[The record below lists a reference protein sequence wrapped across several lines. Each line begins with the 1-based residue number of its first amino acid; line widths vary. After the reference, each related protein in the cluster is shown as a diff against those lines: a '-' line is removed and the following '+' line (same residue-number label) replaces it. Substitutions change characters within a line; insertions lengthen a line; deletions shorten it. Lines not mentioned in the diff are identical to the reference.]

1 MERILNFKGN
11 WRNYQKRIL
20 DSLTVH
26 LADKKIHIVAA
37 PGAGKTILGI
47 EVLARLNRPA
57 LILAP
62 TLTIRA
68 QWISRIKESF
78 LKDNED
84 NILST
89 DIRHPSFITV
99 ITYQSLL
106 AAFCG
111 KEDSEQEQQEFL
123 QEEEENKKE
132 FTLPRLNKE
141 KAEEIISILK
151 NAKIQVLCF
160 DEAHHLRNEWWKAL
174 NYLRDNLNAEHTVS
188 LTATPPYDADVSQ
201 WQRYNELC
209 GDIDEVISIPELVQN
224 GDLCPHQD
232 FVYFSLLRKHESDEL
247 EKAILRNAQFIS
259 TLKDNLPLIQAVQNC
274 LAKESEETVLET
286 PFVYMSLAAFL
297 KYAKAEIPK
306 EFLQLFDFKYR
317 DIPAFTY
324 EYQKQFLSFILFKS
338 TAQFNFGGN
347 DTEQKN
353 ALLNRAKNAGIIF
366 NKTICL
372 NESPKIK
379 KQIANSLG
387 KLDSIK
393 DIVEL
398 EYNNL
403 KNDLRMVILADY
415 IKYDITDCSAL
426 GVIPIWQSLKEN
438 KDISLCVLT
447 GSIILLPAKL
457 KEEFTARI
465 EKAGLKEYVSLS
477 PFERDNFYLKVNVS
491 GGKNAAIVR
500 LITNMFNDGHIT
512 VITGT
517 QALLGEGWDAP
528 AVNSLILSSTVSSY
542 MLSNQMRGRAIRKDK
557 NNPDKVANIWHLA
570 SIKILNSWEEL
581 KQKIPVNNE
590 EAEPNIQLF
599 DYIQLC
605 QRFKGYEA
613 PSVYQN
619 PVSIENGIERLFPQN
634 FNAKIQTFL
643 PKPTEADFTALN
655 KDTIKYAADRNLT
668 KNLWQQGLIKPY
680 NAPQQ
685 SLRQGVSTRIRKEN
699 FYYRAGYFYIL
710 SCWLFLLILPAVLF
724 AQQGAFRL
732 SVLLLAAFCAVMVK
746 PTLRHLRCGSPEK
759 IIRQIGIVILETL
772 SAAGQIKTS
781 LQRINIECIT
791 NRMDGSIFFSA
802 ANLSPE
808 ENNLLIKSLAQVL
821 DPIENPRY
829 IFVRKGILGVFKTT
843 DYHAVPAVIAQKKE
857 YTDIFKILWEKYI
870 GPCEVIYT
878 RSKEG
883 RQFLLNA
890 RKKAFSS
897 LTAAPKSKKMSRYQ

>member
-1 MERILNFKGN
+1 MEQILKFKGS
-11 WRNYQKRIL
+11 WRNYQQRIL
-20 DSLTVH
+20 NSLAAH
-26 LADKKIHIVAA
+26 LADKKIHVVAA
-37 PGAGKTILGI
+37 PGAGKTTLGI

-68 QWISRIKESF
+68 QWLSRIRESF
-78 LKDNED
+78 LEKDAG

-89 DIRHPSFITV
+89 DIRKPSFITV

-111 KEDSEQEQQEFL
+111 KEDNQQQEDFL
-123 QEEEENKKE
+123 QEEEEDKND
-132 FTLPRLNKE
+132 FSFARLNKE
-141 KAEEIISILK
+141 KADEVVSILK

-232 FVYFSLLRKHESDEL
+232 FVYFSLLRKHESQEI
-247 EKAILRNAQFIS
+247 EKTILRTAQFVS

-274 LAKESEETVLET
+274 LAKENEETVLQE
-286 PFVYMSLAAFL
+286 PSVYMSLAAFL

-306 EFLQLFDFKYR
+306 NFLHLFDFKIQ
-317 DIPAFTY
+317 DIPSFNH
-324 EYQKQFLSFILFKS
+324 EYQKQFLTFVLFKS
-338 TAQFNFGGN
+338 TAQFNLGGS

-353 ALLNRAKNAGIIF
+353 ELLNRAKNAGIIF
-366 NKTICL
+366 NKTVCL
-372 NESPKIK
+372 NENPKIK

-398 EYNNL
+398 EQKNL
-403 KNDLRMVILADY
+403 KDALRMVILADY

-426 GVIPIWQSLKEN
+426 GVIPIWQSIKEN
-438 KDISLCVLT
+438 KNISLCVLT

-457 KEEFTARI
+457 KEEFTSLAQ
-465 EKAGLKEYVSLS
+465 KAGLKDYITTV
-477 PFERDNFYLKVNVS
+477 PFERDNSYLKVNVS

-500 LITNMFNDGHIT
+500 LITNMFNGGYIT
-512 VITGT
+512 VIVGT

-542 MLSNQMRGRAIRKDK
+542 MLSNQMRGRAIRTDR
-557 NNPDKVANIWHLA
+557 NNPGKVSNIWHLA

-581 KQKIPVNNE
+581 KNRLPSDE
-590 EAEPNIQLF
+590 EPEPNIQLF

-619 PVSIENGIERLFPQN
+619 PVSIENGIERLFPQS
-634 FNAKIQTFL
+634 FNNKIQNFF
-643 PKPTEADFTALN
+643 PKPKESDFISLNADT
-655 KDTIKYAADRNLT
+655 KKYASDRELT
-668 KNLWQQGLIKPY
+668 KTLWQQGLVKPY

-685 SLRQGVSTRIRKEN
+685 SLRQGVSSRIRKDN
-699 FYYRAGYFYIL
+699 FYYRRGYFYIL

-732 SVLLLAAFCAVMVK
+732 SVLLFAAFLIVMAK
-746 PTLRHLRCGSPEK
+746 PTLRHLRCSSPEK

-772 SAAGQIKTS
+772 AAAGKIKTS

-802 ANLSPE
+802 ANLTPE
-808 ENNLLIKSLAQVL
+808 ENNLLIKSLSEVL

-829 IFVRKGILGVFKTT
+829 LFIRKGVLGILKTT
-843 DYHAVPAVIAQKKE
+843 DYHAVPAVIGQKKE
-857 YTDIFKILWEKYI
+857 YTDTFKFLWEKYI

-883 RQFLLNA
+883 RQFLLKA
-890 RKKAFSS
+890 RKRAFSS